1 MKLTKIRICKLWLE
15 FDGGCRLLSGVLSG
29 PLGQVLRESV
39 RSRLSSD
46 LNFSEKV
53 FQFLKTDI
61 PNGVGQ
67 R

>member
-1 MKLTKIRICKLWLE
+1 MN
-15 FDGGCRLLSGVLSG
+15 FAPAGPLLG
-29 PLGQVLRESV
+29 PLGQILRETVS
-39 RSRLSSD
+39 SRLSSD

>member
-1 MKLTKIRICKLWLE
+1 MTAEVENHIWQVSHR
-15 FDGGCRLLSGVLSG
+15 G
-29 PLGQVLRESV
+29 PLLGPLSHILWETVS
-39 RSRLSSD
+39 SRLSSD

>member
-1 MKLTKIRICKLWLE
+1 MSSSLGLE
-15 FDGGCRLLSGVLSG
+15 HLSG
-29 PLGQVLRESV
+29 PLFPSMGPLSQIFARKDV